1 MHRGRHAKTGDGVDY
16 ATEAERR
23 CAALLYAVVRQAV
36 RDATA
41 TRLHA
46 QRGGGCEAPYAYE
59 QADARRWLG
68 GREAEVV
75 ARYSGYPLRVAR
87 GAASGIGEVTA

>member
-1 MHRGRHAKTGDGVDY
+1 MAHIGRHARHGRDC
-16 ATEAERR
+16 ATQEERR

-41 TRLHA
+41 KRLHA
-46 QRGGGCEAPYAYE
+46 KRGGGCEAPYSYE

-68 GREAEVV
+68 GRDAEVV
-75 ARYSGYPLRVAR
+75 ARFAGYPLRVAR
-87 GAASGIGEVTA
+87 GGAYMSGEVMR